1 MRSKDRKV
9 LIGKLGKP
17 HGIKGYIYFH
27 YYGKEISLLTNYD
40 NFLDSDANT
49 FKLEKMFEK
58 SNRLIIKF
66 EESNDRNFA
75 ESLRD
80 KEIFVSEDD
89 LPSLEEG
96 EYYLF
101 ELEGLKVLNLENR
114 ILGIVKGTMG
124 TESNEVLILESC
136 ADSIDNKE
144 RLIPYIKPQVVKEI
158 SLVDNYLLVDW
169 PEDF

>member
-80 KEIFVSEDD
+80 KEIFVSEQD

-96 EYYLF
+96 EYYL
-101 ELEGLKVLNLENR
+101 GVSDHKIN
-114 ILGIVKGTMG
+114 GM
-124 TESNEVLILESC
+124 
-136 ADSIDNKE
+136 
-144 RLIPYIKPQVVKEI
+144 
-158 SLVDNYLLVDW
+158 
-169 PEDF
+169 

>member
-17 HGIKGYIYFH
+17 HGIRGYIYFH
-27 YYGKEISLLTNYD
+27 YYGKDISLLSNYD
-40 NFLDSDANT
+40 NFFVSDTNT

-80 KEIFVSEDD
+80 QDIFVLEEE
-89 LPSLEEG
+89 LPSLEDG
-96 EYYLF
+96 DYYLF

-124 TESNEVLILESC
+124 TKSNEVLILESC
-136 ADSIDNKE
+136 VDSIDNKE